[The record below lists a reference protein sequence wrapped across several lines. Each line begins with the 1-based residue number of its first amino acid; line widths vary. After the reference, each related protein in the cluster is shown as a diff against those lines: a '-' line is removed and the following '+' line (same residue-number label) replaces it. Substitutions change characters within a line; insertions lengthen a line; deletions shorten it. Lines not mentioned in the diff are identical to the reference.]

1 MKRFVLDKLIKWKN
15 SINRKPLILKGVRQ
29 CGKTYILKEFGNL
42 NYENVAYFN
51 FEQNKLLSK
60 IFETDFDIDRII
72 LELTA
77 ISNIKIEKNS
87 TLIIFDEI
95 QKCSNALT
103 SLKYFCENG
112 KDYHVACAGSL
123 LGIAL
128 HSNVSFP
135 VGKVDFINL
144 YPMSFSEFL
153 IATNNE
159 GLFEYLKSFKSKA
172 IPEIIAAKLEELLKQ
187 YLVIGGMP
195 EVVNSWITSNDFEL
209 VNKIQQDIIYS
220 YELDFAKHANIK
232 EFPKLTAILTSI
244 PNQLAKPNKKFIFSQ
259 VKKGYRAKDLEDS
272 LEWLIDAGLIF
283 KVPLVE
289 KPNMPLSSYADNSYF
304 KIYLCDVG
312 LMRKMANISEDVIFN
327 LSNNYSEFKG
337 ALAENFVLNE
347 LIKMFEQKLYYWNS
361 GNEAEVDFLIQIKS
375 SIIPIEVKSEKNVR
389 AKSLGLYINK
399 YNPKYA
405 LKVSLLNN
413 VGGNNIYNLPLYYL
427 SKINDFE

>member
-29 CGKTYILKEFGNL
+29 CGKTYLLKEFGNL
-42 NYENVAYFN
+42 HYKNVAYFN

-95 QKCSNALT
+95 QECSSALT

-159 GLFEYLKSFKSKA
+159 SLYEYLKSFKSNA

-220 YELDFAKHANIK
+220 YELDFAKHADIK
-232 EFPKLTAILTSI
+232 EFPKLTAIWTSI

-289 KPNMPLSSYADNSYF
+289 KPNIPLSSYADNSYF

-327 LSNNYSEFKG
+327 LSNIYNEFKG

-347 LIKMFEQKLYYWNS
+347 LIKMFEQKIYYWNS

-413 VGGNNIYNLPLYYL
+413 VGGNNVYNLPLYYL
-427 SKINDFE
+427 SKINDLE

>member
-42 NYENVAYFN
+42 KYENVAYFN

-60 IFETDFDIDRII
+60 IFETDFDVDRII

-95 QKCSNALT
+95 QECSNALT

-159 GLFEYLKSFKSKA
+159 GLFEYLKSFKSNT

-220 YELDFAKHANIK
+220 YELDFAKHADIK
-232 EFPKLTAILTSI
+232 EFPKLTAIWTSI

-289 KPNMPLSSYADNSYF
+289 KPNIPLSSYADNSYF

-327 LSNNYSEFKG
+327 LTNIYSEFKG

-347 LIKMFEQKLYYWNS
+347 LIKMFEQKIYYWNS
-361 GNEAEVDFLIQIKS
+361 GNEAEVDFLIQIKA

-413 VGGNNIYNLPLYYL
+413 VGGNNVYNLPLYYL
-427 SKINDFE
+427 SKINDLE